1 MPGLQLD
8 KLRLES
14 ANLVG
19 KFSKPDLFRYE
30 LLELLD
36 FYSNRTF
43 RASQV
48 TLPGKLLSSYHVPD
62 RVIWQIKKDLEA
74 QIASHTQAAGLDC
87 AALLWKGESIEE
99 MTLAVYILGR
109 VSTDPPETVIDTLL
123 AWYKPDLD
131 PILRNML
138 VSDGLTNIR
147 RDYFDLWVELIRG
160 WIDSD
165 DPRQT
170 AQAYQALTGL
180 LAEEGDQHLPSVIR
194 LVRENLFNL
203 PADLHPEALQL
214 LQAMIRTSA
223 VESRFLL
230 RQFIQS
236 APVENAL
243 QKRLLRKMVDLFP
256 EPGYSDLRREYIGHY
271 KVRE

>member
-74 QIASHTQAAGLDC
+74 QIASHSQSAGLDC

-99 MTLAVYILGR
+99 MSLAVYILGR
-109 VSTDPPETVIDTLL
+109 VSTDPPETVIDTLRS
-123 AWYKPDLD
+123 WYKPDLD

-147 RDYFDLWVELIRG
+147 RDHFDLWVGLIRG

-180 LAEEGDQHLPSVIR
+180 LAEEGDKHLPSVIR
-194 LVRENLFNL
+194 LVRENLFSL
-203 PADLHPEALQL
+203 PSDLHPEALQL

-230 RQFIQS
+230 RQCIQT
-236 APVENAL
+236 APVENSL

-256 EPGYSDLRREYIGHY
+256 EPGYSELRKEYIGHY
-271 KVRE
+271 KARE